1 MMAGMFTIPK
11 SPQSY
16 VRTMYFIVFFVI
28 FGLSE
33 DKSIKDDDGI
43 FSNLGKCRIDHKT
56 VIMIGQVVAADLPFG
71 TSTSTYD

>member
-1 MMAGMFTIPK
+1 MTAGKFIIPK

-43 FSNLGKCRIDHKT
+43 FSNLGMYRIDHKT
-56 VIMIGQVVAADLPFG
+56 VLMTGRVVEANLPSG